1 MPGQFRVRPVDVSGS
16 ISKGL
21 QARNALSQMKES
33 QRQTESR
40 NKLAEMMQGGIPG
53 DSAGQQQLIG
63 AAAQVSPDLGLKVD
77 AHLRSLPAAKLAQ
90 RTAEAPLMLGLFSD
104 VKTPEHYAIARAEAA
119 KSGIIDLPE
128 QFDPTVLRASLMGYQ
143 RLAPDQGFTLGQG
156 QTRFS
161 RGGAEIAS
169 VAPKSKLLTADELAQ
184 KKEIARAG
192 KTDIDLGTQEKE
204 EQKAFGKSLV
214 KSYEVIQEAAS
225 AAEDTLAQLAIAR
238 SIPVETGADAPM
250 RAAIGAYAQ
259 ALRIDPQSVGLDQVS
274 GAQALTGV
282 MNNLVLTRMQA
293 QKGPQ
298 TENDAA
304 RIEATL
310 ARLGNTPAANDFL
323 FRSAEA
329 LAVRDIERAQFY
341 RAHRQETGSFD
352 GAESAWDKHK
362 AQTPLV
368 GTHPET
374 KQPVFYYEF
383 ENLVKR
389 ANPGAS
395 RDQILKLWRSKYDG

>member
-1 MPGQFRVRPVDVSGS
+1 MVNSMSALRVRPVDVGGS
-16 ISKGL
+16 IGKGL
-21 QARNALSQMKES
+21 QIKNAM
-33 QRQTESR
+33 
-40 NKLAEMMQGGIPG
+40 AEMK
-53 DSAGQQQLIG
+53 DRDRARAANTAFAEAFSAGVPTDPAGRQALVSK
-63 AAAQVSPDLGLKVD
+63 AAQVSPQAAFDTAAYFRDMDTTARTKAVEEAGIIHNALKDVTD
-77 AHLRSLPAAKLAQ
+77 PQGYAVARQSLMNIGIDDVPETYNPKLTAQVLQAAK
-90 RTAEAPLMLGLFSD
+90 
-104 VKTPEHYAIARAEAA
+104 AIMPRDPNLLSAEAA
-119 KSGIIDLPE
+119 KQKVDIANQSRTPSLT
-128 QFDPTVLRASLMGYQ
+128 FDQKM
-143 RLAPDQGFTLGQG
+143 
-156 QTRFS
+156 
-161 RGGAEIAS
+161 
-169 VAPKSKLLTADELAQ
+169 KLAQ
-184 KKEIARAG
+184 AG
-192 KTDIDLGTQEKE
+192 KSSTNVNMPPAEKE
-204 EQKAFGKSLV
+204 EQKALGKYLV
-214 KSYEVIQEAAS
+214 KSYEGIQEAAT

-259 ALRIDPQSVGLDQVS
+259 ALSIDPQSVGLDQVS

-282 MNNLVLTRMQA
+282 MNNLVLTKMQA

-374 KQPVFYYEF
+374 RQPVFYYEF